1 MNIKDKMRKR
11 LKLGRPSLR
20 ARARPPKH
28 RSVCGSQ
35 FSAVNLPGILQ
46 LQNCTDCGHV
56 QYPPTELCGA
66 CLGSTLIYRDT
77 PCTGTL
83 LAQSQLH
90 HSLWEYFKRR
100 IKEAPWTIA
109 SVQLDVGPV
118 AIVHLAAGDLKT
130 GNRVQVFS
138 HSDASRSVVLI
149 AVPASADITTPAL
162 RQAIIATIQLDQ
174 PAKRQQG
181 I

>member
-11 LKLGRPSLR
+11 LKLSRPSLR
-20 ARARPPKH
+20 IRARPPKH

-35 FSAVNLPGILQ
+35 FSAANLPGILQ

-56 QYPPTELCGA
+56 QYPPAELCGA
-66 CLGSTLIYRDT
+66 CLGSTLIYRET
-77 PCTGTL
+77 ACTGTL

-100 IKEAPWTIA
+100 IKRAPWPIA
-109 SVQLDVGPV
+109 TVQLDVGPV
-118 AIVHLAAGDLKT
+118 AIVHLTGLDLDTGD
-130 GNRVQVFS
+130 RVKVFS

-149 AVPASADITTPAL
+149 AVPAATDITTPEL
-162 RQAIIATIQLDQ
+162 RQAVIVEIQLDKS
-174 PAKRQQG
+174 AERLKG
-181 I
+181 V

>member
-1 MNIKDKMRKR
+1 MRKR
-11 LKLGRPSLR
+11 LKLSRPSLR

-35 FSAVNLPGILQ
+35 FSAANLPGILQ

-56 QYPPTELCGA
+56 QYPPAELCGA
-66 CLGSTLIYRDT
+66 CLGSTLIYKET
-77 PCTGTL
+77 ACTGTL

-100 IKEAPWTIA
+100 IKRAPWPIA

-130 GNRVQVFS
+130 GDRVQVFS
-138 HSDASRSVVLI
+138 HSDASRSAVLI
-149 AVPASADITTPAL
+149 AVSASVDITTPAL
-162 RQAIIATIQLDQ
+162 RQAIIVGIKLDQ
-174 PAKRQQG
+174 SAERQQG

>member
-11 LKLGRPSLR
+11 LKLNRPSLR

-35 FSAVNLPGILQ
+35 FSAANLPGILQ

-56 QYPPTELCGA
+56 QYPPAELCGA
-66 CLGSTLIYRDT
+66 CLSSTLIYRET

-100 IKEAPWTIA
+100 IKKAPWPIA
-109 SVQLDVGPV
+109 SVQLDAGPV
-118 AIVHLAAGDLKT
+118 AIVHLAGNSFSTGD
-130 GNRVQVFS
+130 RVKVFS
-138 HSDASRSVVLI
+138 HSDASRSVVLL
-149 AVPASADITTPAL
+149 AVPESESIDTPAL
-162 RQAIIATIQLDQ
+162 RRNIVDTIQLDKF
-174 PAKRQQG
+174 AEHQQG